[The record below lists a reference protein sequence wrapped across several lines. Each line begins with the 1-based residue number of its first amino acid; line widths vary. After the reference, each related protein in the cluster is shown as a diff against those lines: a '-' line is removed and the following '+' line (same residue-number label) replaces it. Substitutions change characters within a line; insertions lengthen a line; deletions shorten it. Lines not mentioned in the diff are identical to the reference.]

1 MKPSLFPL
9 LLLSAAAPLAA
20 QETHTFATAADGQSI
35 VEITSIFSPPPAT
48 GFVPLR
54 IAVTNGT
61 ESDQSVRI
69 DTSSESNSGSSAIST
84 FSINA
89 PRRGT
94 TVTELM
100 APAFSPHVST
110 GYDHSSFNIDTTAA
124 GRIES
129 FRMVSSGLGDLP
141 CVAFSTALVGKNL
154 DDINNGARSSGPSS
168 WRYQERA
175 FASSYIPAQ
184 LPSDWR
190 GLSGIDVLVMTTDD
204 WRDLDPSRQLAVR
217 HWIALGGQLE
227 LRSKGQAP
235 DLNSLGLALEGG
247 TEPNGDARRGLGSVR
262 FTPWNGIALGS
273 DTFRAYS
280 AGNDRPTPERIRHNS
295 GVNVSSLLETIGPR
309 AASAL
314 PVGLILLAFG
324 ILVGPLNLFKFAG
337 PTRRHRLFITTPLIS
352 LGASLVLLGF
362 ILARDGTGGRGR
374 RSAVIYINPDDHSA
388 CIRQEQ
394 ICRTGV
400 LLGSSFSTR
409 QPATVSVGAVS
420 AFDPSN
426 PAVSFSNS
434 SGDTDLRCAFNSPTD
449 LSGDWFQS
457 RSEQVHF
464 IKSVTA
470 TRGRIE
476 ISGSPDAPSAVSS
489 FDFPLDS
496 LFWRDATDQW
506 WQAPSTVTTGTPT
519 PLTKVPSMDLST
531 FIVARAVSPKGRWFL
546 ATTSDP
552 RAGLVD
558 TLPSIRWERNDIIL
572 CGPVP

>member
-20 QETHTFATAADGQSI
+20 QETHNFPTSADGQSH
-35 VEITSIFSPPPAT
+35 VEITSIFSPPPPT

-69 DTSSESNSGSSAIST
+69 DTSSESNSGNSAIST
-84 FSINA
+84 FFINA
-89 PRRGT
+89 PRRET

-100 APAFSPHVST
+100 APAFSPPVTS

-124 GRIES
+124 GSVDS
-129 FRMVSSGLGDLP
+129 FRMASSGLGDLP
-141 CVAFSTALVGKNL
+141 CVAFSTTLVGKNL
-154 DDINNGARSSGPSS
+154 DDINNGARSSGPST
-168 WRYQERA
+168 WRYQDRA
-175 FASSYIPAQ
+175 FASSYIPLQ

-204 WRDLDPSRQLAVR
+204 WRDLDPARQLAVR

-227 LRSKGQAP
+227 LRSKAPAP
-235 DLNSLGLALEGG
+235 DLNTLGLALESGAPP
-247 TEPNGDARRGLGSVR
+247 EGDARRGLGSVR
-262 FTPWNGIALGS
+262 LTPWNGLALGS

-280 AGNDRPTPERIRHNS
+280 AGNDRPTPERVRHAS
-295 GVNVSSLLETIGPR
+295 GVNVSSLLEAIGPR

-409 QPATVSVGAVS
+409 EPAAVSIGAVS
-420 AFDPSN
+420 AFDPTN
-426 PAVSFSNS
+426 PAVSFSNPS
-434 SGDTDLRCAFNSPTD
+434 SNSSLRCAFNSPTD

-464 IKSVTA
+464 IKTVTA

-476 ISGSPDAPSAVSS
+476 ISGTPDAPSAVSS

-519 PLTKVPSMDLST
+519 PLTKVPAMDLST
-531 FIVARAVSPKGRWFL
+531 FTVARAVSPKGRWFL

>member
-1 MKPSLFPL
+1 MKPSLPL
-9 LLLSAAAPLAA
+9 LLLAAASPLAA
-20 QETHTFATAADGQSI
+20 QESHTFPTANDGQSR
-35 VEITSIFSPPPAT
+35 VEITSIFSPPPPT

-54 IAVTNGT
+54 IAVTNST
-61 ESDQSVRI
+61 EADQSVRI
-69 DTSSESNSGSSAIST
+69 DTSSESNSGSSAISS

-89 PRRGT
+89 PRRET

-100 APAFSPHVST
+100 APAFSPPVTS
-110 GYDHSSFNIDTTAA
+110 GYDQSSFNIDSSAA
-124 GRIES
+124 GSTNS

-154 DDINNGARSSGPSS
+154 DDINNGASSSGPSS
-168 WRYQERA
+168 WRYQNRA
-175 FASSYIPAQ
+175 FASSYEPAQ

-204 WRDLDPSRQLAVR
+204 WRDLDPARQLAVR

-227 LRSKGQAP
+227 LRSAAP
-235 DLNSLGLALEGG
+235 STDLNSLGLALDGG
-247 TEPNGDARRGLGSVR
+247 AQPDGDARRGLGSVR
-262 FTPWNGIALGS
+262 LTPWNGIALGS
-273 DTFRAYS
+273 DTFRAYA
-280 AGNDRPTPERIRHNS
+280 AGNDRPTPERVRHNS
-295 GVNVSSLLETIGPR
+295 GVTVTSLLETIGPR

-374 RSAVIYINPDDHSA
+374 RSAVIYINPDDHAA

-400 LLGSSFSTR
+400 LLGSSFSTS
-409 QPATVSVGAVS
+409 QPAAVSVGAVS
-420 AFDPSN
+420 AFDSSN
-426 PAVSFSNS
+426 PSLSFSNS
-434 SGDTDLRCAFNSPTD
+434 TSNSSLRCAFNSPTD

-464 IKSVTA
+464 IKTVTA

-476 ISGSPDAPSAVSS
+476 ISGTPDAPSAVSS

-496 LFWRDATDQW
+496 LFWRDAADQW

-519 PLTKVPSMDLST
+519 LLAKVPAIDLST

>member
-1 MKPSLFPL
+1 MKPSLPL
-9 LLLSAAAPLAA
+9 LLLAAASPLAA
-20 QETHTFATAADGQSI
+20 QESHTFPTANDGQSR
-35 VEITSIFSPPPAT
+35 VEITSIFSPPPPT

-54 IAVTNGT
+54 IAVTNST
-61 ESDQSVRI
+61 EADQSVRI
-69 DTSSESNSGSSAIST
+69 DTSSESNSGSSAISS

-89 PRRGT
+89 PRRET

-100 APAFSPHVST
+100 APAFSPPVTS
-110 GYDHSSFNIDTTAA
+110 GYDQSSFNIDSSAA
-124 GRIES
+124 GSTNS

-154 DDINNGARSSGPSS
+154 DDINNGASSSGPSS
-168 WRYQERA
+168 WRYQNRA
-175 FASSYIPAQ
+175 FASSYEPAQ

-204 WRDLDPSRQLAVR
+204 WRDLDPARQLAVR

-227 LRSKGQAP
+227 LRSAAP
-235 DLNSLGLALEGG
+235 STDLNSLGLALDGG
-247 TEPNGDARRGLGSVR
+247 AQPDGDARRGLGSVR
-262 FTPWNGIALGS
+262 LTPWNGIALGS
-273 DTFRAYS
+273 DTFRAYA
-280 AGNDRPTPERIRHNS
+280 AGNDRPTPERVRHNS
-295 GVNVSSLLETIGPR
+295 GVTVTSLLETIGPR

-374 RSAVIYINPDDHSA
+374 RSAVIYINPDDHAA

-400 LLGSSFSTR
+400 LLGSSFSTS
-409 QPATVSVGAVS
+409 QPAAVSVGAVS
-420 AFDPSN
+420 AFDSSN
-426 PAVSFSNS
+426 PSLSFSNS
-434 SGDTDLRCAFNSPTD
+434 TSNSNLRCAFNSPTE

-464 IKSVTA
+464 IKTVTA

-476 ISGSPDAPSAVSS
+476 ISGAPDAPSAVSS

-496 LFWRDATDQW
+496 LFWRDAADQW

-519 PLTKVPSMDLST
+519 LLAKVPAIDLST

>member
-1 MKPSLFPL
+1 MKPSLIPL
-9 LLLSAAAPLAA
+9 LLLAAASPLAA
-20 QETHTFATAADGQSI
+20 QETHTFPTSADGQSR

-54 IAVTNGT
+54 IAVINST
-61 ESDQSVRI
+61 EADQSVRI
-69 DTSSESNSGSSAIST
+69 DTSSESNSGNSAISS

-89 PRRGT
+89 PRRET

-100 APAFSPHVST
+100 APAFSPPVTS
-110 GYDHSSFNIDTTAA
+110 GYDHATFNVDSSAA
-124 GRIES
+124 GSTNS
-129 FRMVSSGLGDLP
+129 FHMASSGLGDLP

-154 DDINNGARSSGPSS
+154 DDINNGAISSGPSS
-168 WRYQERA
+168 WRYMNRA
-175 FASSYIPAQ
+175 FASSYIPLQ

-204 WRDLDPSRQLAVR
+204 WRDLDPARQLAVR

-227 LRSKGQAP
+227 LRFKGQAP
-235 DLNSLGLALEGG
+235 DLNSLGLALDGG
-247 TEPNGDARRGLGSVR
+247 AQPESDARRGFGSVR
-262 FTPWNGIALGS
+262 LTPWDGLALSSG
-273 DTFRAYS
+273 TFRDYA
-280 AGNDRPTPERIRHNS
+280 AGNDRPTPERVRHAS
-295 GVNVSSLLETIGPR
+295 GITVTSLLETIGPR

-400 LLGSSFSTR
+400 LLGSSFSTS
-409 QPATVSVGAVS
+409 QPAAVSVGAVS

-426 PAVSFSNS
+426 PSASFSNS
-434 SGDTDLRCAFNSPTD
+434 HTDANLRCAFNSPTD

-464 IKSVTA
+464 IKTVTA

-496 LFWRDATDQW
+496 LFWRDAADQW
-506 WQAPSTVTTGTPT
+506 WRASSTVTTGTPT
-519 PLTKVPSMDLST
+519 PLTRVPAMDLST
-531 FIVARAVSPKGRWFL
+531 FTVARAVSPKGRWFL

>member
-9 LLLSAAAPLAA
+9 LLLSAAAPLTA
-20 QETHTFATAADGQSI
+20 QETHTFPTANDGQSR

-69 DTSSESNSGSSAIST
+69 DTSSESNSGNSGNAAISS

-89 PRRGT
+89 PRRET

-100 APAFSPHVST
+100 APAFSPPVT
-110 GYDHSSFNIDTTAA
+110 AGYDHASFNIDSTAA
-124 GRIES
+124 GSTDS

-141 CVAFSTALVGKNL
+141 CVAFSTILVGKNL
-154 DDINNGARSSGPSS
+154 DDINNGAASSGPSS
-168 WRYQERA
+168 WRYQNRA
-175 FASSYIPAQ
+175 FASSYNPAQ

-204 WRDLDPSRQLAVR
+204 WRDLDPARQLAVR

-227 LRSKGQAP
+227 LRSTTPSP
-235 DLNSLGLALEGG
+235 DLNSLGLALDGG

-262 FTPWNGIALGS
+262 LTPWNGLALGS
-273 DTFRAYS
+273 DTFRAYA
-280 AGNDRPTPERIRHNS
+280 AGNGPTPERIRHNS
-295 GVNVSSLLETIGPR
+295 GVTVTSLLETIGPR

-409 QPATVSVGAVS
+409 QPAAVSIGAVS
-420 AFDPSN
+420 ATTGGS
-426 PAVSFSNS
+426 VSFSNS
-434 SGDTDLRCAFNSPTD
+434 TSNSSLRCAFNSPTD

-464 IKSVTA
+464 IKTVTA

-476 ISGSPDAPSAVSS
+476 ISGTPDAPSAVSS

-496 LFWRDATDQW
+496 LFWRDAADQW

-519 PLTKVPSMDLST
+519 PLAKVPSMNLSAFT
-531 FIVARAVSPKGRWFL
+531 SANAVSPKGRWFL

>member
-20 QETHTFATAADGQSI
+20 QETHTFATAADGQSL

-175 FASSYIPAQ
+175 FASSYIPLQ

-227 LRSKGQAP
+227 LRSAAPAP
-235 DLNSLGLALEGG
+235 DLNTLGLALEGG

>member
-20 QETHTFATAADGQSI
+20 QETHTFATAADGQSL

-227 LRSKGQAP
+227 LRSAAPAP
-235 DLNSLGLALEGG
+235 DLNTLGLALEGG

-374 RSAVIYINPDDHSA
+374 RSAVIYINPEDHSA
-388 CIRQEQ
+388 SIRQEQ

>member
-1 MKPSLFPL
+1 MKPSLL
-9 LLLSAAAPLAA
+9 LLLSVAAPLAA
-20 QETHTFATAADGQSI
+20 QETHTYPTVADGQSR
-35 VEITSIFSPPPAT
+35 VEITSIFSPPPPT

-61 ESDQSVRI
+61 EADQSVRI

-84 FSINA
+84 FFINA
-89 PRRGT
+89 PRRET

-100 APAFSPHVST
+100 APAFSPPVSS

-124 GRIES
+124 GS
-129 FRMVSSGLGDLP
+129 TNLFRMVSSGLGDLP
-141 CVAFSTALVGKNL
+141 CVAFSTTLVGKNL
-154 DDINNGARSSGPSS
+154 DDINNGAASSGPSS

-175 FASSYIPAQ
+175 FASSYIPLQ

-204 WRDLDPSRQLAVR
+204 WRDLDPARQLAVR

-227 LRSKGQAP
+227 LRSKGASP
-235 DLNSLGLALEGG
+235 DLNSLGLALDNG

-262 FTPWNGIALGS
+262 LTPWNGIALGS
-273 DTFRAYS
+273 DTFRAYA

-295 GVNVSSLLETIGPR
+295 GITVSSLLETIGPR

-374 RSAVIYINPDDHSA
+374 RSAVIYINPEDHSA

-400 LLGSSFSTR
+400 LLGSSFSIR
-409 QPATVSVGAVS
+409 QPAAVSIGAVS

-434 SGDTDLRCAFNSPTD
+434 NSESNLRCAFNSPTD

-476 ISGSPDAPSAVSS
+476 ISGPPDAPSAISS

-496 LFWRDATDQW
+496 LLWRDASDQW
-506 WQAPSTVTTGTPT
+506 WQAPAPVSTGTPT
-519 PLTKVPSMDLST
+519 PLTRVPAINLST
-531 FIVARAVSPKGRWFL
+531 FTSANAVSPKGRWFL

>member
-1 MKPSLFPL
+1 MKPPLIPL
-9 LLLSAAAPLAA
+9 LLLAAASPLAA
-20 QETHTFATAADGQSI
+20 QETHTFPTSADGQSR
-35 VEITSIFSPPPAT
+35 VEITSIFSPPPPT

-54 IAVTNGT
+54 IAVINGT
-61 ESDQSVRI
+61 DADQSVRI
-69 DTSSESNSGSSAIST
+69 DTSSESNGGSSAISS

-89 PRRGT
+89 PRRET

-100 APAFSPHVST
+100 APAFSPPVTS
-110 GYDHSSFNIDTTAA
+110 GYDHASFNIDSSAA
-124 GRIES
+124 GRVDSI
-129 FRMVSSGLGDLP
+129 RMVSSGLGDLP

-154 DDINNGARSSGPSS
+154 DDINNGARTSGPSS
-168 WRYQERA
+168 WRYQDRS
-175 FASSYIPAQ
+175 FASSYIPLQ

-204 WRDLDPSRQLAVR
+204 WRDLDPARQLGVR

-227 LRSKGQAP
+227 LRFKGQAP
-235 DLNSLGLALEGG
+235 DLNSLGLALDGG
-247 TEPNGDARRGLGSVR
+247 AQPESDARRGLGSVR
-262 FTPWNGIALGS
+262 LTPWDGLALGS

-280 AGNDRPTPERIRHNS
+280 AGNDRPSPERVRHAS
-295 GVNVSSLLETIGPR
+295 GITVTSLLETIGPR

-400 LLGSSFSTR
+400 LLGSSFSTS
-409 QPATVSVGAVS
+409 QPAAVSVGAVS

-426 PAVSFSNS
+426 PSVSFSNS
-434 SGDTDLRCAFNSPTD
+434 QSDSNLRCAFNSPTE

-476 ISGSPDAPSAVSS
+476 ISGTPDAPSAVSS

-496 LFWRDATDQW
+496 LFWRDAADQW

-519 PLTKVPSMDLST
+519 PLAKVPAMDLST
-531 FIVARAVSPKGRWFL
+531 FIVASAVSPKGRWFL

-558 TLPSIRWERNDIIL
+558 TLTSIRWERNDIIL

>member
-20 QETHTFATAADGQSI
+20 QETHTFATAADGQSL

-227 LRSKGQAP
+227 LRSAAPAP
-235 DLNSLGLALEGG
+235 DLNTLGLALEGG

-531 FIVARAVSPKGRWFL
+531 FTDARAVSPKGRWFL